1 MPGSKR
7 RALKKLLSPSSSP
20 SSMTS
25 TSTPSISSSLPP
37 APVPSTPMS
46 PPPQLDVPVV
56 SLNNN
61 NPTGDSFG
69 DGSGISVSPQVLH
82 ENAVLEQ
89 MHEREKEIGQSN
101 ASDIKPSPTPSS
113 TSLSPLQ
120 NGTPSTRM
128 TAEDLAGVTNG
139 DSAAGGAGGGM
150 YGNGLGGAGG
160 KKKKSS
166 RQKFEERQARKQE
179 ALINSAPPSDPNWT
193 ALLEKERQEE
203 IHVIGNACTVMGR
216 EIYEIAPDGHCM
228 YSAIADQLG
237 QIGVLPSHEASTY
250 QTTRSKAASFMLAHP
265 DEFMPFLPSITGED
279 SAGATDDGM
288 MTEKGF
294 KKYCQLVAET
304 GEWGGEPEIQALSRA
319 FDVPIHVFQRGPPT
333 VVSHG
338 GGDDAFGGAM
348 TPEQSAAA
356 GEKVVRISYHK
367 RMYGLGEHYNSLR
380 KAQ

>member
-7 RALKKLLSPSSSP
+7 RALKKLLSPNSSP
-20 SSMTS
+20 QTPPPPSGGS
-25 TSTPSISSSLPP
+25 TSSISSTLPP
-37 APVPSTPMS
+37 PPSSLRDGDGDGSISPAPA
-46 PPPQLDVPVV
+46 LDIPVV
-56 SLNNN
+56 QPATVNGSA
-61 NPTGDSFG
+61 GDSFG
-69 DGSGISVSPQVLH
+69 DGSGISVSKAVME

-101 ASDIKPSPTPSS
+101 ANDVVSQSQSPSS
-113 TSLSPLQ
+113 SQ
-120 NGTPSTRM
+120 QHQRV
-128 TAEDLAGVTNG
+128 TADELIGASG
-139 DSAAGGAGGGM
+139 GGAGGL
-150 YGNGLGGAGG
+150 YGNGFGANGGG

-193 ALLEKERQEE
+193 AQLEKERQEE
-203 IHVIGNACTVMGR
+203 IQIIGNACTVMGR

-237 QIGVLPSHEASTY
+237 EIGILPSHEATNY
-250 QTTRSKAASFMLAHP
+250 QVTRNKASEFMLRHP
-265 DEFMPFLPSITGED
+265 DDFMPFLPSITGED

-294 KKYCQLVAET
+294 RKYCQLVAET

-319 FDVPIHVFQRGPPT
+319 FNIPIHVFQRGPPT

-348 TPEQSAAA
+348 SPEQSAAA
-356 GEKVVRISYHK
+356 GDKVVRISYHK